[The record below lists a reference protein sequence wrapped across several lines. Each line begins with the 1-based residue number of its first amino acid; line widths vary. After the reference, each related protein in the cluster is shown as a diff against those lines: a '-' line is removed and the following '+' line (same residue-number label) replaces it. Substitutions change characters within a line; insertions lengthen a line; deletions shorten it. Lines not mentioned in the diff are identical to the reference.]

1 MRSRELRDAWAF
13 AWLGP
18 DRLLARVGE
27 AAVVLDGSLRRQRR
41 YEFARAFGQAPL
53 EDGVFGMDRYRLVRL
68 DLESGQ
74 TGTAARLPDRG
85 IAELVGVADGPEVD
99 LPRRAPRLAPA
110 AAQAARPLCAR

>member
-1 MRSRELRDAWAF
+1 VRSRELRDAWAF
-13 AWLGP
+13 AWLAP

-27 AAVVLDGSLRRQRR
+27 AAVVLDVSLRRQRR

-53 EDGVFGMDRYRLVRL
+53 EGGVFGMDRYRLVRL

-110 AAQAARPLCAR
+110 AALAARRICAR